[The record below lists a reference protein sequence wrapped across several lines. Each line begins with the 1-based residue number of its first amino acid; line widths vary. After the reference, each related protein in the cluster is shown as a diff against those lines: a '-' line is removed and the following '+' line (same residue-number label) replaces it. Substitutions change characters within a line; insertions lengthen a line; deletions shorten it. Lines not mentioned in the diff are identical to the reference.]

1 MAAPTSTSK
10 GGVRRAIK
18 NLLTE
23 CVNAFLKNP
32 GYPLDDLGK
41 KILISWCKDIDNE

>member
-41 KILISWCKDIDNE
+41 KY